1 MNDTKRIFTLT
12 LIEDGDDITV
22 QADYTGQDSAVF
34 ELGLELLSD
43 LVAIER
49 AGEGIHV
56 SPLVRSGTLH

>member
-1 MNDTKRIFTLT
+1 MKRIFTIT
-12 LIEDGDDITV
+12 LIEEDDTITA
-22 QADYTGQDSAVF
+22 QADYTGEDSAVF

-49 AGEGIHV
+49 AGEGLRV